1 MTTAIR
7 SLIYFFLLISITG
20 NRTYAQAVLPV
31 PDHIIIAILE
41 NHSYQQII
49 GSEAAPNI
57 NALATDPHSALFT
70 RSFALEHPSQP
81 NYLDLYSGS
90 NQGVT
95 DNGFPTVNPF
105 LSPNLGRQLLDA
117 GKTFITYA
125 EDLPYTGYNGIIS
138 GNYVRKHNPVAN
150 WMGAE
155 TNQVPEATNQPFTAF
170 PSADF
175 TFLPTVSFIIPNQ
188 VNNMHDGVDPLRI
201 TQSDAWIY
209 DNLNSFIQWAKT
221 HNSLF
226 ILTWDEDS
234 YYNSNQIVTIFTGQ
248 MVNAGEYADSVN
260 HYDILRTIEDMY
272 GLSYAGNA
280 ATAVPITNCWK
291 IADGINEPG
300 LNEKSF
306 SIYSGPPGGGL
317 SIKIECSGFVPVG
330 FVEICNMLGESIYK
344 KTFNTSFPVEIDLN
358 AIPHGVYFV
367 RVSDGKRLFVRK
379 VMV

>member
-1 MTTAIR
+1 M
-7 SLIYFFLLISITG
+7 IYTILLFLITG

-57 NALATDPHSALFT
+57 NTLAADPHSALFT

-95 DNGFPTVNPF
+95 DNGLPHVNPF
-105 LSPNLGRQLLDA
+105 FSPNLGRQLLDA

-125 EDLPYTGYNGIIS
+125 EDLPYTGYNGITS

-150 WMGAE
+150 WMGTE

-175 TFLPTVSFIIPNQ
+175 TLLPTVSFIVPNQ
-188 VNNMHDGVDPLRI
+188 VNNMHDGADPLRI
-201 TQSDAWIY
+201 TLSDTWIY
-209 DNLNSFIQWAKT
+209 DNLNAFIQWAKT

-234 YYNSNQIVTIFTGQ
+234 YNNSNQIVTIFTGQ

-272 GLSYAGNA
+272 GLPYAGNA
-280 ATAVPITNCWK
+280 ATAVPITKCWK

-300 LNEKSF
+300 LNENSL
-306 SIYSGPPGGGL
+306 SLYSGPHGGGL
-317 SIKIECSGFVPVG
+317 SIKIEGSGFVPVG

-344 KTFNTSFPVEIDLN
+344 KTFNASFPVEIDLD

-367 RVSDGKRLFVRK
+367 RVSDGKRVFVRK
-379 VMV
+379 VEV